1 MSDAAL
7 RTSMRLS
14 LRAPAGSHDLVVE
27 PLAAAGDLLVPVVVA
42 GLGLDAGHGA
52 ALLTRDGRVLDP
64 ATPLI
69 DQGVQ
74 DGDLLVVAPTGSAS
88 GSRRRSGRLRRRST
102 DADTQQASRPRLGL
116 RARQVLFAVG
126 ALGVLAAAALAV
138 LSGGTTGTSSGDS
151 DGALAA
157 PLLLL
162 ALSAVGA
169 IAAPATRVGDAVRI
183 LAPVTGGLAVLALVI
198 GPEPGAALLAVT
210 AAGVLAAVLAA
221 AARAT
226 GRGGRAPLLALL
238 VIASVLA
245 ALACLTLV
253 RGAPGYVP
261 WALLAGA
268 VLPVVRLLPTQLVDF
283 PDEMLLE
290 IDRLSV
296 SAWSA
301 RDHGA
306 VGGGARARRRRR
318 RIRKREVMGVVERSQ
333 QMYSWGTAL
342 VAAGGA
348 VAAVVVAASAVALSG
363 SPASRPVGGEGWWLQ
378 QLGALGLL
386 ACLAVGQALGARPVR
401 DVVARTALRASAAVC
416 AVAFVWVLL
425 AHASATVRFVAALTL
440 AVAGLVALVVSLA
453 VGRDWRSVRW
463 ARVADLLEGAAV
475 VLSMPA
481 GLLAAGFVEQVRQ
494 LVS

>member
-1 MSDAAL
+1 
-7 RTSMRLS
+7 MRLT

-27 PLAAAGDLLVPVVVA
+27 PLSAAGDLLVPVVVA
-42 GLGLDAGHGA
+42 GLGLDAGQGA

-64 ATPLI
+64 ATPLL

-74 DGDLLVVAPTGSAS
+74 DGDLLVVAPTGLAP

-102 DADTQQASRPRLGL
+102 DADTQQAPRPRLGL
-116 RARQVLFAVG
+116 RARQVLFGVG
-126 ALGVLAAAALAV
+126 ALGLLGAAALAV
-138 LSGGTTGTSSGDS
+138 VSAGASQSTVSGG
-151 DGALAA
+151 AFAV

-162 ALSAVGA
+162 VLSAAGA

-183 LAPVTGGLAVLALVI
+183 LAPVTGGLGVLALVV

-221 AARAT
+221 AGRAT
-226 GRGGRAPLLALL
+226 GRGGGAPLLALL

-306 VGGGARARRRRR
+306 IGGGGRARRRRR
-318 RIRKREVMGVVERSQ
+318 IRRREVVGVVERSQ
-333 QMYSWGTAL
+333 QLYSSGTAL

-378 QLGALGLL
+378 NLGALGLL
-386 ACLAVGQALGARPVR
+386 ACLAIGQALGARPVR
-401 DVVARTALRASAAVC
+401 DVLARTALRSSAAVC

-425 AHASATVRFVAALTL
+425 ADASVTVTFVAALTL